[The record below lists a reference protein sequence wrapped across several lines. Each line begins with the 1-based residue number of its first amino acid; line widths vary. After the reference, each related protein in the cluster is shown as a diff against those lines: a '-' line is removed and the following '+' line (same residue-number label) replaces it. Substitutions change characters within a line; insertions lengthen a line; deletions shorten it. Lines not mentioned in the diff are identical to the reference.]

1 MVREKVAYRRSRK
14 PTGPVRFNNASSCA
28 SRSGPGWSSS
38 NANQEP
44 PPWRIDLCRTATT
57 CANSRGVSGT
67 DCWALLIPR
76 TVSLGLTI
84 PCSAAAPPS
93 LKAAT
98 TTLPVLQVV
107 SHLWR
112 AQHIQCGAVRR
123 PGGACGVLEAN
134 PEVGTGAFVLA
145 EVGFQQVRVFDV
157 APFLLPQL
165 GQDQPRSHVHVVPVE
180 IKRQKSSQTCPM
192 RLSATS
198 GATARK
204 WLSTYYRR
212 LHR

>member
-14 PTGPVRFNNASSCA
+14 PTGPVRFNSASSCA

-67 DCWALLIPR
+67 DCWALLSPR

-123 PGGACGVLEAN
+123 PGWL
-134 PEVGTGAFVLA
+134 
-145 EVGFQQVRVFDV
+145 V
-157 APFLLPQL
+157 AYSKRI
-165 GQDQPRSHVHVVPVE
+165 PRSEPAL
-180 IKRQKSSQTCPM
+180 SS
-192 RLSATS
+192 S
-198 GATARK
+198 RK
-204 WLSTYYRR
+204 WASSRCEFSMSLPSSCLSLARISRAAMST
-212 LHR
+212 